1 VENSVKKR
9 ARSSEARLPVLGIF
23 HPFLAS
29 EMQPVALSLWFVS
42 LSAMRKR
49 NEQDAARPPCE
60 REMNKT
66 PNGKRAPP
74 TKKRKLSCVL
84 LFKRRT
90 E

>member
-49 NEQDAARPPCE
+49 NEQPRAARPPCE
-60 REMNKT
+60 REMNSPT
-66 PNGKRAPP
+66 PHGQ
-74 TKKRKLSCVL
+74 KKRKNISCVL